1 MIYSCQHC
9 GAWFRADQI
18 TAATKNG
25 DRIIVCEYC
34 GLPNEIGEMKNSH
47 TAKGYDAL
55 GQGDFYNAEGEFR
68 SALKRANDTRDP
80 GAKGH
85 LLDAYIGLALTQ
97 FSTQVVFEDEIADD
111 AKDPDI
117 YCHAC
122 FEDYFAESYEYRAAS
137 EIIDYIKDS
146 GLRSNARRRL
156 NIYAKFIDGIKE
168 VYDRKARTN
177 EKYQLFIAYEDT
189 SKDKVADYKIA
200 NDIRN
205 TLSPAINK
213 VFLPNF
219 DDYNIDRI
227 KYEGEMLYAIH
238 NSQCM
243 IAVVDDDMDSRLLN
257 LYSVYYNVMMEEND
271 QRNKKSLGF
280 VRYKSHVH
288 IHLPDAKA
296 SASVYEIEDVNGYNK
311 FICDANNLIY
321 QYRGSQREIDE
332 QKRIEEEKEEQR
344 RAEEE
349 YRLKEL
355 EIKKAPIFEDR
366 FCHFGEYPQT
376 LVRDIAINDQFKR
389 FPRPTPSNPNGWTE
403 MFKSK
408 TGQTYTWYRDAEI
421 DGKKYRG
428 VYFIKFREVF
438 SARQSNLAPYVQRKE
453 NYMPMRVYVFAFE
466 PVEWNV
472 LEMSQNNAVLVSS
485 MGIDCHEYNN
495 SEEFIPWEYCSLHQ
509 WLNDDLLTTVFNVEQ
524 LEYIFHKDEEYISIL
539 DKDADFAKKSRRD
552 KVDSYNITGS
562 DYFKCMGGVCDKNVS
577 NFWINGS
584 AMSDSSS
591 IFDVDDGSKA
601 ATVQPHIVSNTVNQY
616 VDNTS
621 VSVVP
626 KIIVKLP

>member
-9 GAWFRADQI
+9 GAWFSADQI
-18 TAATKNG
+18 NDAVSNG
-25 DRIIVCEYC
+25 KPTILCVYC
-34 GLPNEIGEMKNSH
+34 NNVNEIGEMKKSH
-47 TAKGYDAL
+47 TATGYVEL
-55 GQGDFYNAEGEFR
+55 EKGDFYNAEGEFR
-68 SALKRANDTRDP
+68 SALRHADEIRDP

-97 FSTQVVFEDEIADD
+97 FSTQVIFEDEIADD

-122 FEDYFAESYEYRAAS
+122 FEDYFAESYEYRVAS
-137 EIIDYIKDS
+137 EIIDYIKDPS
-146 GLRSNARRRL
+146 LRNNARRRL
-156 NIYAKFIDGIKE
+156 NNYAKFIDGIKE

-189 SKDKVADYKIA
+189 SKDRVTDYNVAKE
-200 NDIRN
+200 IRN
-205 TLSPAINK
+205 TLDPAINK

-219 DDYNIDRI
+219 DDYYIDRI

-238 NSQCM
+238 NSKSM

-257 LYSVYYNVMMEEND
+257 IYSIYYNVMMEETD
-271 QRNKKSLGF
+271 QRNKKALGF
-280 VRYKSHVH
+280 VRYKSRVH

-296 SASVYEIEDVNGYNK
+296 SASVYEMEDVNGYNK

-321 QYRGSQREIDE
+321 QYRGTQREIDE
-332 QKRIEEEKEEQR
+332 QKRIEVEKEEQR

-355 EIKKAPIFEDR
+355 ERKKAPIFEDR
-366 FCHFGEYPQT
+366 FCHFGSYPQT

-389 FPRPTPSNPNGWTE
+389 LPRPTPSNPNGWTE

-408 TGQTYTWYRDAEI
+408 TGQTYTWYRDVEI

-428 VYFIKFREVF
+428 VIFTKFREVF

-453 NYMPMRVYVFAFE
+453 NYMPMRIYVFAFE
-466 PVEWNV
+466 PVEWNI
-472 LEMSQNNAVLVSS
+472 LEMSQNNAVLVAS

-495 SEEFIPWEYCSLHQ
+495 SEEFIPWEYSSLHS
-509 WLNDDLLTTVFNVEQ
+509 WLNDDFLNTVFDAEQ
-524 LEYIFHKDEEYISIL
+524 LEYIFHKDEEYITIMDS
-539 DKDADFAKKSRRD
+539 DKDFCKKIRRD
-552 KVDSYNITGS
+552 KIDSYNITGS

-577 NFWINGS
+577 NFWINS
-584 AMSDSSS
+584 PIQSDFTS
-591 IFDVDDGSKA
+591 IFDCDDGSKA
-601 ATVQPHIVSNTVNQY
+601 ATVQPHIVSNTVKQY